1 MSKKGGYK
9 LMKRVRK
16 TIRMPEW
23 LTNQLVKIADFNG
36 ISVNALITNACLE
49 MVKDFT
55 AKYQN
60 LEDDE
65 NNK

>member
-1 MSKKGGYK
+1 MSKRCKF
-9 LMKRVRK
+9 MKRVRK

-23 LTNQLVKIADFNG
+23 LTNQLIKIAKFNG

-55 AKYQN
+55 AKYQD
-60 LEDDE
+60 LEDNE

>member
-1 MSKKGGYK
+1 
-9 LMKRVRK
+9 MKRVRK

-23 LTNQLVKIADFNG
+23 LTNQLIKIAKFNG
-36 ISVNALITNACLE
+36 ISVNALITNAYLE

-55 AKYQN
+55 AKYQD
-60 LEDDE
+60 LEDNK

>member
-1 MSKKGGYK
+1 
-9 LMKRVRK
+9 MKRVRK

-23 LTNQLVKIADFNG
+23 LTNQLIKIAKFNG
-36 ISVNALITNACLE
+36 ISVNALITNTCLE

-55 AKYQN
+55 AKYQD
-60 LEDDE
+60 LEDNK

>member
-1 MSKKGGYK
+1 MSKRCKF
-9 LMKRVRK
+9 MKRVRK

-23 LTNQLVKIADFNG
+23 LTNQLIKIAKFNG

-55 AKYQN
+55 AKYQD
-60 LEDDE
+60 LEDNK

>member
-1 MSKKGGYK
+1 
-9 LMKRVRK
+9 MKRVRK

-49 MVKDFT
+49 MVKDF
-55 AKYQN
+55 Q
-60 LEDDE
+60 LIFWR
-65 NNK
+65 

>member
-1 MSKKGGYK
+1 MSKRCEF
-9 LMKRVRK
+9 MKRVRK

-23 LTNQLVKIADFNG
+23 LTNQLIKIAKFNG

-55 AKYQN
+55 AKYQD
-60 LEDDE
+60 LEDNE

>member
-1 MSKKGGYK
+1 HYIIRHVKYVKKGYK

-49 MVKDFT
+49 MVKDF
-55 AKYQN
+55 Q
-60 LEDDE
+60 LIFWR
-65 NNK
+65 